1 MVDQDTLSKFQ
12 DPRPKPFLNQ
22 SKIQNRKSNMPSVI
36 LSAARTPVGSFGGS
50 LSSLTAPQL
59 GAIAI
64 TAALERAGI
73 QPGAVSE
80 VIMGNVLTA
89 GIGQAPARQAA
100 LGAGLP
106 NSVPCTTIGK
116 VCGSGMKAVMLADQ
130 AIRCGD
136 ASVVVAGGQE
146 SMSMA
151 PYLLDKA
158 RNGYRM
164 GDGKI
169 IDSMMHDGL
178 TDAYDHVAMGVA
190 ADACAVSCNVPREA
204 QDEFTIESYRRAQ
217 ESIAAGRFR
226 DEIVPVTVKERKGD
240 VVVDTDEEPAKTNF
254 DKIPTLKP
262 VFSKEGS
269 VTAANASKIN
279 DGAAAL
285 VIADEAFAA
294 SHGLKPMARIIAQSS
309 HAQAPM
315 EFTTAPVDAIRKV
328 LAKAGLTM
336 DDIDLFEVNEAFAV
350 VALAA
355 RNALSIPKEKLNVN
369 GGAVAIGHPIGAS
382 GARILTTLLHALKS
396 RGLKRGLAAICIGGG
411 EATAVIVENVE
422 EKLEG

>member
-1 MVDQDTLSKFQ
+1 
-12 DPRPKPFLNQ
+12 
-22 SKIQNRKSNMPSVI
+22 MPSVI

-64 TAALERAGI
+64 KAALERAGI
-73 QPGAVSE
+73 APDQVSE

-100 LGAGLP
+100 IGAGIP
-106 NSVPCTTIGK
+106 NGVPCTTIGK

-136 ASVVVAGGQE
+136 ATVVVAGGQE
-146 SMSMA
+146 SMSIA

-178 TDAYDHVAMGVA
+178 TDAYDRVPMGVA
-190 ADACAVSCNVPREA
+190 ADTCAVNCNVPREA
-204 QDEFTIESYRRAQ
+204 QDEFAIESYRRAQ
-217 ESIAAGRFR
+217 SSIAEGRFR
-226 DEIVPVTVKERKGD
+226 EEIVPVTIADRKGET
-240 VVVDTDEEPAKTNF
+240 VVDTDEDPAKTNF

-262 VFSKEGS
+262 VFSKDGS

-285 VIADEAFAA
+285 VIADEAYATQ
-294 SHGLKPMARIIAQSS
+294 HGLKPMARIIAQSS
-309 HAQAPM
+309 HAQAPL

-328 LAKAGLTM
+328 LDKAGLTA

-350 VALAA
+350 VALAV
-355 RNALSIPKEKLNVN
+355 RNALGIPQEKLNVN

-411 EATAVIVENVE
+411 EATAIIVEN
-422 EKLEG
+422 LA